1 MGILAFWCLFELFG
15 FFVFLSEIFVKTSRI
30 HSDSHSLW
38 ILKCFLV
45 FFKLFFV
52 LGLGFWTEQLELAM
66 DSHRL
71 RFCSD
76 FFNVIRGGLR
86 VTWVCYSEILV
97 RSSGSLVRILA
108 GELSFFFSDP
118 TLWNPSLLSLS
129 SSLISRCDRLQ
140 RATFGG
146 VLALGLQF
154 HPFND
159 EDSCESLRTCW
170 KIRTNLLLFWFCVL
184 NSEAELKLSVER
196 FWIGFDSEL
205 WFDEDLLRVLGI
217 F

>member
-1 MGILAFWCLFELFG
+1 MWIFAFWCLFELFG

-97 RSSGSLVRILA
+97 RSSDSLVRILA

-129 SSLISRCDRLQ
+129 SSLISRCDHACSALLPVACSRLDCSFTSSMMKILVNLWEL
-140 RATFGG
+140 AGNSYEFAS
-146 VLALGLQF
+146 VLILCAEFRGWI
-154 HPFND
+154 
-159 EDSCESLRTCW
+159 EA
-170 KIRTNLLLFWFCVL
+170 FCGTVL
-184 NSEAELKLSVER
+184 N
-196 FWIGFDSEL
+196 
-205 WFDEDLLRVLGI
+205 
-217 F
+217 